1 MAVIPACASQAGRTS
16 YIPDRKE
23 KMVSSY
29 DSYGNTSRK
38 LRQKE
43 NRKVLLPFSLDAPS
57 AHTLSPV
64 FLLTLPFPNF
74 ILLPYKRKIL
84 DGGSRLG
91 HEIPKPPCRESYK
104 SKVRPGAFADME
116 ASVERDQCKKQ
127 VGAIRE
133 YRQEIPSLVQELV
146 RTCYQEDS
154 FSHISP
160 EPLPSLDS
168 TIDII
173 ERARRILFPG
183 YFIRSRVDDL
193 NLEYYLG
200 EEETSF
206 FQVLS
211 EQITLCIRHECL
223 RYHQPCTHCEER
235 GQETAIEFLKEMPRL
250 RSMLSKDVRAALEGD
265 PATQS
270 TDEIIFSYPGLFA
283 ITVYRLAHQLFD
295 LGIPLMPR
303 MMTEYAHS
311 KTGIDIHPGA
321 RIGESFFIDHG
332 TGVVIGETTF
342 IGNRVRLYQ
351 GVTLGALSVPRGATE
366 KLREQKRHP
375 TIEDDVI
382 IYSGATI
389 LGGDT
394 LIGARSVIGGNV
406 WITESIPQDM
416 HVFLKRPE
424 LVFRGKST
432 DHDSRKKMK
441 ED

>member
-1 MAVIPACASQAGRTS
+1 MKDPT
-16 YIPDRKE
+16 
-23 KMVSSY
+23 
-29 DSYGNTSRK
+29 
-38 LRQKE
+38 
-43 NRKVLLPFSLDAPS
+43 
-57 AHTLSPV
+57 
-64 FLLTLPFPNF
+64 
-74 ILLPYKRKIL
+74 
-84 DGGSRLG
+84 
-91 HEIPKPPCRESYK
+91 
-104 SKVRPGAFADME
+104 
-116 ASVERDQCKKQ
+116 ERDQCKKQ
-127 VGAIRE
+127 VGAAGE
-133 YRQEIPSLVQELV
+133 YREEIPGLVQELV

-160 EPLPSLDS
+160 EPLPSLES

-183 YFIRSRVDDL
+183 YFIRFRVDAM

-206 FQVLS
+206 FQILS

-223 RYHQPCTHCEER
+223 RYLQPCTHCEER
-235 GQETAIEFLKEMPRL
+235 GQEIALEFLKKLPRL
-250 RSMLSKDVRAALEGD
+250 RTLLSRDVRAALEGD

-270 TDEIIFSYPGLFA
+270 ADEIIFSYPGLFA
-283 ITVYRLAHQLFD
+283 ITVYRLAHQLIE
-295 LGIPLMPR
+295 LGVPLMPR

-321 RIGESFFIDHG
+321 QIGESFFIDHG
-332 TGVVIGETTF
+332 TGVVIGETTC

-351 GVTLGALSVPRGATE
+351 GVTLGALSIPWGATE
-366 KLREQKRHP
+366 KLRAQKRHP

-424 LVFRGKST
+424 LVFRGKFL
-432 DHDSRKKMK
+432 DHDSREIRA